1 MLGNVK
7 RGWGGAGQTPQ
18 GEVPDLPRYTIKDSG
33 MKIWKYGAWQKKNAS
48 YTYIHTSE
56 RLKFRV

>member
-7 RGWGGAGQTPQ
+7 RGWGGSGQTPQ

-33 MKIWKYGAWQKKNAS
+33 MKIWKYGEWQKKMLLTHT
-48 YTYIHTSE
+48 YTQA
-56 RLKFRV
+56 KD